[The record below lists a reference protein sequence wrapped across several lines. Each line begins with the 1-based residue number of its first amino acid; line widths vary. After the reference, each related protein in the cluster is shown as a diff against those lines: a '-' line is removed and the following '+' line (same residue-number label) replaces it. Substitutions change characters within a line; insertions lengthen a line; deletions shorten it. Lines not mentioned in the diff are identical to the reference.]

1 MQKTSLD
8 VETLDFYVTLILW
21 DSASFQCIPSKLTLS
36 LNLKAQTGF
45 FFVSFSFC
53 TRVVFLLLLL
63 LFPSLVSSSCLH
75 PSFISIL
82 LASPFSLLVCA
93 SFPAGCAVATVGYG
107 VGVSTDCQST
117 PLPLLLLLRPT
128 PPLPP
133 PPSGSCAEHIHPGNE
148 VGSRQPDP
156 DPCPVTHILLFKAQL
171 SKIFQFSSVSVSP

>member
-1 MQKTSLD
+1 MKLRL
-8 VETLDFYVTLILW
+8 V
-21 DSASFQCIPSKLTLS
+21 SFLS
-36 LNLKAQTGF
+36 LSLSAH
-45 FFVSFSFC
+45 VSFS
-53 TRVVFLLLLL
+53 
-63 LFPSLVSSSCLH
+63 SSSSSSLLSSH
-75 PSFISIL
+75 LRVSTRRSFSIL

-156 DPCPVTHILLFKAQL
+156 NPCPVTHLLLFKAQL

>member
-1 MQKTSLD
+1 MKLRL
-8 VETLDFYVTLILW
+8 V
-21 DSASFQCIPSKLTLS
+21 SFLS
-36 LNLKAQTGF
+36 LSLSAH
-45 FFVSFSFC
+45 VSFS
-53 TRVVFLLLLL
+53 
-63 LFPSLVSSSCLH
+63 SSSSSLLSSH
-75 PSFISIL
+75 LRVSTRRSFSIL

-148 VGSRQPDP
+148 VGRDTKEIIPLDP
-156 DPCPVTHILLFKAQL
+156 DPCPVTHLLLFKTQL
-171 SKIFQFSSVSVSP
+171 SKIFQLSSVSVSP